1 MLVSLKIVK
10 LFSYIKLCP
19 LRSALIFM
27 PLVHRFFA
35 RHINRFFPLIFVV
48 WIGLQLKG
56 YYWILAVLLPLSLY
70 RSRASLLLFFSF
82 TRNVLLSVFLLILSL
97 TLLTA
102 AAFDSGVKGLVS
114 EAPVTL
120 PILPIFIFSSIP
132 FLLEKNCFVSRSKYC
147 LYAFWISVLTLLS
160 SFWEWMNL
168 AESPAS
174 TLRPIEIQASSGG
187 FLLIAILNCCLFTH
201 SSGDRKRTYPAS
213 LYVLSLSLSL
223 ISFACFRGVTS
234 ASVFVLNLVS
244 IVTVFVLPVI
254 RRFGVYIIGASL
266 AFSALFLSLILDFRF
281 VLEVSSCSP
290 LLE

>member
-1 MLVSLKIVK
+1 
-10 LFSYIKLCP
+10 
-19 LRSALIFM
+19 M

-70 RSRASLLLFFSF
+70 RSRASWLLFFSF

-97 TLLTA
+97 ALLTA

-114 EAPVTL
+114 EVPVTL

-160 SFWEWMNL
+160 SFWN
-168 AESPAS
+168 
-174 TLRPIEIQASSGG
+174 G
-187 FLLIAILNCCLFTH
+187 
-201 SSGDRKRTYPAS
+201 
-213 LYVLSLSLSL
+213 
-223 ISFACFRGVTS
+223 
-234 ASVFVLNLVS
+234 
-244 IVTVFVLPVI
+244 
-254 RRFGVYIIGASL
+254 
-266 AFSALFLSLILDFRF
+266 
-281 VLEVSSCSP
+281 
-290 LLE
+290 